1 MELNQLR
8 QITGVSFAPTVQQPI
23 VVFEQV
29 ELPTDIVEAL
39 SSFARELQDIGLLT
53 EDVQLSYKQID
64 QLFQDIESYLNSDS
78 ARVSNKTFWGRGVE
92 AIKRKLKT
100 LFDLKDKA
108 KVGPVKNYDNV
119 KIEADSKIEKSN
131 LPQEQQ
137 NMALKTVD
145 TLYKVGKLQPY
156 AQKFIVQVIG
166 GLVAST
172 SATNA
177 VRKVVI
183 PAIANQSRKLLN
195 DESGLN
201 GLIELLFTEA
211 ESQLPDTLITFDKNH
226 AKSTVKEAFESNAQ
240 LAKAIHKYSKKISDA
255 TERVKDQVVISSIFA
270 YQSGNKTWEAAKKKA
285 ERADNKFFIWKN
297 GVYYAGDVQ
306 DIMDMTFEQIAEKV
320 KGMTSAIAESIELNE
335 NFITDFFGK
344 LKDKVKSWQA
354 KKGDT
359 NNFSSIVTYDKIERA
374 WVKAGKPR
382 DLTELQDFLSG
393 YLTKAYG
400 SSHHLA
406 IHTMID
412 DFFEDLRD
420 KLGGKEPE
428 ADSEEPSKDEAPKE
442 TSSTNAEPEAET
454 KSTPA
459 GASKEFDPSEGG
471 AETADISSPG
481 AAETTE
487 EPADIE
493 LSSDEKSIL
502 KQLFYAIKKG
512 AVDKTIAQNPH
523 KQKVLMKALPKL
535 YSKHGVELKE
545 EITEFSKEMI
555 LETVRTKAGLPVTK
569 YSKLLAILER
579 EVKFF

>member
-23 VVFEQV
+23 IVFEDI
-29 ELPTDIVEAL
+29 ELPTDLVEAL
-39 SSFARELQDIGLLT
+39 SDFAIELQAISILT
-53 EDVQLSYKQID
+53 EDIQLSYKQID
-64 QLFQDIESYLNSDS
+64 QLFQDIESYLNSDDT
-78 ARVSNKTFWGRGVE
+78 RVSNKTFWGRGIE

-108 KVGPVKNYDNV
+108 KVGPVKNYDKV
-119 KIEADSKIEKSN
+119 KVEADSKIEKAN

-137 NMALKTVD
+137 NMALKTID
-145 TLYKVGKLQPY
+145 TLYKAGKLHPF
-156 AQKFIVQVIG
+156 AQKFTTQLIG

-172 SATNA
+172 TSTNA
-177 VRKVVI
+177 VRKIVI
-183 PAIANQSRKLLN
+183 PAITNQTRKLLN

-211 ESQLPDTLITFDKNH
+211 EGQLSDTLTTFDEVH
-226 AKSTVKEAFESNAQ
+226 AKSTIKEAFEDNTQ
-240 LAKAIHKYSKKISDA
+240 LAKAIHKYSKKIAIA
-255 TERVKDQVVISSIFA
+255 TEKVKDKVVISSIFA
-270 YQSGNKTWEAAKKKA
+270 YQSGDKMWEAARKKA
-285 ERADNKFFIWKN
+285 ERSDNKFFVWKN

-306 DIMDMTFEQIAEKV
+306 DIMELTFEQVAEKV
-320 KGMTSAIAESIELNE
+320 KGMTGSISESIELNE

-359 NNFSSIVTYDKIERA
+359 NNFSSIITYDKIERA

-406 IHTMID
+406 IHTMLD
-412 DFFEDLRD
+412 NFFEELRD
-420 KLGGKEPE
+420 KLDGKQPNKANAEE
-428 ADSEEPSKDEAPKE
+428 SSTTDKETDSTDSEQE
-442 TSSTNAEPEAET
+442 TT
-454 KSTPA
+454 STPA
-459 GASKEFDPSEGG
+459 GASKEFHPSENDE
-471 AETADISSPG
+471 ATDSS
-481 AAETTE
+481 ATE
-487 EPADIE
+487 EPADVE
-493 LSSDEKSIL
+493 LSNDEKSIL

-512 AVDKTIAQNPH
+512 AVDKTLAQNPH

-535 YSKHGVELKE
+535 YAKHGVELKE
-545 EITEFSKEMI
+545 DISQFSKTMI
-555 LETVRTKAGLPVTK
+555 LETIRTKAGLPSTEH
-569 YSKLLAILER
+569 SKLLAILER